1 MNTDNAGILQPD
13 ELIKTLENNGAAIIG
28 ALNDQWVTLQLL
40 GGTLPMVMGVYSQ
53 FFSSMLSQ
61 LALQSGLA
69 SAQLGEQ
76 QLYDA
81 ASLESAAATYLL
93 LDILSG
99 NVEGVV
105 EKLTA
110 LAEYGQGLLT
120 KAGELPALL
129 EKLGGSE
136 KSDITKSGDILTGG
150 LNALGS
156 IESATKTLNRAQ
168 GVGGFLKGGIGFLLP
183 LLSGP
188 ALPVIIGAITVAMG
202 GFFALKAL
210 KSGIQKEQEKKEAE
224 TAAKTNIPAPGAAPG
239 AAPRAAAA
247 PAAPPDNNTPDNIP
261 ADSDEKAAPS
271 PRVIDPVDPFQTGS
285 GADSDYSQYRQQ
297 TDGSRQNTTEL
308 RDAVEKGNSEV
319 AVRLAEVAEV
329 LRQLATKPADR
340 SINSEVVIQS
350 LHTNQTL
357 SEFRDMLTELLK
369 YDEQLSV

>member
-1 MNTDNAGILQPD
+1 MNDSNAKILQSD
-13 ELIKTLENNGAAIIG
+13 ELIKEMKNNSAAIID

-40 GGTLPMVMGVYSQ
+40 GGTLPTVVGVYSQ
-53 FFSSMLSQ
+53 FFSGMLSE
-61 LALQSGLA
+61 LALQSGLS

-105 EKLTA
+105 EKLTT

-120 KAGELPALL
+120 KAEELPALL
-129 EKLGGSE
+129 EKLGGGE

-156 IESATKTLNRAQ
+156 ITSAHDAVKNFA
-168 GVGGFLKGGIGFLLP
+168 GKGLLGLLP
-183 LLSGP
+183 ALVSGP

-210 KSGIQKEQEKKEAE
+210 KSGIGKEQAEKEAE
-224 TAAKTNIPAPGAAPG
+224 TAAKMNIPGPG
-239 AAPRAAAA
+239 AAAA
-247 PAAPPDNNTPDNIP
+247 PDAAPDNTPN
-261 ADSDEKAAPS
+261 DSSVKKAPS
-271 PRVIDPVDPFQTGS
+271 PRVIDPVDPFQTGAGEES
-285 GADSDYSQYRQQ
+285 NYNQYQSQLDS
-297 TDGSRQNTTEL
+297 SRQNADAL
-308 RDAVEKGNSEV
+308 RDAVEKGNFEV
-319 AVRLAEVAEV
+319 AAQLDKVAEM
-329 LRQLATKPADR
+329 LRLLAAKPADR
-340 SINSEVVIQS
+340 NIKSEVVIQS
-350 LHTNQTL
+350 LRTNQTL